1 MLFKGQTFS
10 CGHFRFSVQTL
21 ARGQPFPGSSQDPV
35 ILGLHTGCVRTPLP
49 SLIISS
55 VGLQELSGECVC
67 CHGGLGL
74 WTSSGALKKSLA
86 GHFQARVLLRRIGVF
101 TISLGSEDPPVVY
114 VSGKFFPAFIDS
126 GWVLS
131 LPS

>member
-1 MLFKGQTFS
+1 M
-10 CGHFRFSVQTL
+10 RATL
-21 ARGQPFPGSSQDPV
+21 PWEQPGSCYIRV
-35 ILGLHTGCVRTPLP
+35 IYRVCVHPP

-55 VGLQELSGECVC
+55 VGLQELSGGCIC
-67 CHGGLGL
+67 YHGGLGL
-74 WTSSGALKKSLA
+74 WTSSGVLKKSLA
-86 GHFQARVLLRRIGVF
+86 GHFQVCVLLRIGVF
-101 TISLGSEDPPVVY
+101 TLPLGSEDPPVVY